1 MERASTPLPRKTQPN
16 FRVILQISN
25 SSAEAVAHKEECFD
39 ISADSLEAKCKRMRK
54 NSTFESLESGEL
66 PSTSSHQHIT
76 N

>member
-1 MERASTPLPRKTQPN
+1 MGRASTPLPKNAQPS
-16 FRVILQISN
+16 FRVILEISN

-39 ISADSLEAKCKRMRK
+39 IFVDTLEANFERMRI

-66 PSTSSHQHIT
+66 PSTSSNQHIT